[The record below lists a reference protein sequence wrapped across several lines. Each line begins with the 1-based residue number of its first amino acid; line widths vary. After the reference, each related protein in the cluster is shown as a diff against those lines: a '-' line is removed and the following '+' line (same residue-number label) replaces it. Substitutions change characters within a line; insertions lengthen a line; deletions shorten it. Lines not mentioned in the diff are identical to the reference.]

1 MTSLVTGLLLGVLG
15 SIHCAGM
22 CGPILLTVNR
32 FGSGGQS
39 VYTRMLVYHTARV
52 FTYALIGI
60 AAGYTG
66 TILTMSG
73 LGRAI
78 AITSGTLLVASA
90 TGVTAE
96 MRVKRLP
103 AAWSSI
109 VVRAGA
115 AAAGLVRTHPVAGYI
130 VLGLANGLL
139 PCGLLYAA
147 LASSVAIGSVGG
159 SLIFM
164 VAFGLG
170 TTPLLMSV
178 ALSTILVPASVKR
191 RISLAGPIAMALVG
205 TLLIAR
211 GILPPERLEHR
222 HNNHQIL
229 SLEPLDFARDK
240 P

>member
-1 MTSLVTGLLLGVLG
+1 MTTLVAGLLLGVFA

-32 FGSGGQS
+32 FASGGGHS
-39 VYTRMLVYHTARV
+39 VYTRMLVYHGARV
-52 FTYALIGI
+52 FTYALVGI
-60 AAGYTG
+60 AAGYAG
-66 TILTMSG
+66 IALTTAG

-78 AITSGTLLVASA
+78 AITSGALLVASA
-90 TGVTAE
+90 TGIVSRVRVTRFA
-96 MRVKRLP
+96 
-103 AAWSSI
+103 AAWSSV

-115 AAAGLVRTHPVAGYI
+115 AAARLVRRHPVTGYI

-147 LASSVAIGSVGG
+147 VASSLAIGTIGG
-159 SLIFM
+159 SLMFM

-178 ALSTILVPASVKR
+178 TLSTTLIPASLKR
-191 RISLAGPIAMALVG
+191 RISLAGPVAMALVG

-211 GILPPERLEHR
+211 GVLPVDRPDHLHS
-222 HNNHQIL
+222 HHQIL
-229 SLEPLDFARDK
+229 SLYP
-240 P
+240 

>member
-1 MTSLVTGLLLGVLG
+1 MTPFVTGLLLGVFG

-39 VYTRMLVYHTARV
+39 VHVRMLVYHTARV
-52 FTYALIGI
+52 FTYALVGI

-66 TILTMSG
+66 TVLTTSG

-78 AITSGTLLVASA
+78 AITSGALLVASA
-90 TGVTAE
+90 MGVTAGV
-96 MRVKRLP
+96 RVKRLP

-115 AAAGLVRTHPVAGYI
+115 AAARLVRTHPVAGYI

-147 LASSVAIGSVGG
+147 IASSVAIGSIGG
-159 SLIFM
+159 SLVFM

-178 ALSTILVPASVKR
+178 ALSTTLLPTSLKR
-191 RISLAGPIAMALVG
+191 RIGLAGPIAMALVG

-211 GILPPERLEHR
+211 GILPLDRQEHL
-222 HNNHQIL
+222 HGHHQIL
-229 SLEPLDFARDK
+229 SLEP
-240 P
+240 

>member
-1 MTSLVTGLLLGVLG
+1 MTSIVAGLLLGVFG

-32 FGSGGQS
+32 LGSGGQS
-39 VYTRMLVYHTARV
+39 EFLRMLVYHVARV
-52 FTYALIGI
+52 FTYALLGI

-66 TILTMSG
+66 TILMTSG

-78 AITSGTLLVASA
+78 AITSGALLVLSA
-90 TGVTAE
+90 MGVTAGL
-96 MRVKRLP
+96 RVKRVP

-115 AAAGLVRTHPVAGYI
+115 AAAKLVRTHPLAGYV
-130 VLGLANGLL
+130 VLGLANGLF

-147 LASSVAIGSVGG
+147 LASSVAIGTVGG

-164 VAFGLG
+164 LAFGLG

-178 ALSTILVPASVKR
+178 ALSTTLVPASMKR

-205 TLLIAR
+205 TLLIVR
-211 GILPPERLEHR
+211 GILPLKPMGHLHG
-222 HNNHQIL
+222 HHQVL
-229 SLEPLDFARDK
+229 SLK

>member
-1 MTSLVTGLLLGVLG
+1 MTSLMAGLLLGVFG
-15 SIHCAGM
+15 SMHCAGM

-32 FGSGGQS
+32 LGSGGRQS
-39 VYTRMLVYHTARV
+39 IYIRMLVYHAARV
-52 FTYALIGI
+52 FTYALLGI

-66 TILTMSG
+66 TVLTASG

-78 AITSGTLLVASA
+78 AITSGAFLIASA
-90 TGVTAE
+90 MGVSAG

-147 LASSVAIGSVGG
+147 LASSLAMGSISGSVA
-159 SLIFM
+159 FM

-178 ALSTILVPASVKR
+178 ALSTTLVPPSLNR
-191 RISLAGPIAMALVG
+191 RISMAGPIAMALVG
-205 TLLIAR
+205 MLLIAR
-211 GILPPERLEHR
+211 GILPLDRMEPLHS
-222 HNNHQIL
+222 HHQIL
-229 SLEPLDFARDK
+229 SLGR
-240 P
+240 